1 MLPSQG
7 RGRRFESGW
16 GYGRGNREEDS
27 MSTFEVIVSIGVTV
41 IAICNLVTTLRR

>member
-16 GYGRGNREEDS
+16 GYGRGSREEDLV
-27 MSTFEVIVSIGVTV
+27 STFETIVSISVAV